1 MQTRFQVREIDVSK
15 GYCLLVTDKNRTR
28 VTFGFDD
35 LDAQLQRLEQF
46 LVFTDDSRM
55 ELETVNLLVQRN
67 IPVTFAKPASQVIN
81 DTIDPEGEE
90 PRILR
95 ALPVNPEAKKELR
108 RQEKNQRRPGPRRKF
123 AGRNRWNVGGK
134 INSMASSDLMVG
146 LEIGTSKICVVV
158 GEGRPDGTI
167 KILGVGQAP
176 SRGVRKGEIVDFETA
191 MKCVHEAV
199 VDAETKSD
207 IMIESVYVA
216 VAGSHIQSF
225 NNRGAV
231 LLPEDRDEIDEQD
244 IEDVKIS
251 AREVSIPA
259 PNAFLHSIIQ
269 HYHVD
274 GQDGVLNP
282 VGMLGQKLEADFHI
296 IHGVRTRIQN
306 TIRCVKELPLEVE
319 DVVFSALAAAQVVLT
334 PQQKSLGALVIDIGG
349 GTTDYI
355 LYVDGVVK
363 QTGVLGVGGDHI
375 TNDISMG
382 LRIPMTR
389 AEKLKIEEGSVT
401 LGNCLPGE
409 TVQLKDDSGFAGK
422 EIERETLNT
431 IIHLR
436 LRETFELLKRKLE
449 EEPFINYISEG
460 VFITGGCSHLK
471 GIDHLAE
478 EIFELPARVAHA
490 QTMSGLTSAFENP
503 QFSAAI
509 GLIRYAQAVQ
519 SSGRSAAGSAA
530 FSDKIFSGM
539 R

>member
-1 MQTRFQVREIDVSK
+1 
-15 GYCLLVTDKNRTR
+15 
-28 VTFGFDD
+28 
-35 LDAQLQRLEQF
+35 
-46 LVFTDDSRM
+46 
-55 ELETVNLLVQRN
+55 
-67 IPVTFAKPASQVIN
+67 
-81 DTIDPEGEE
+81 
-90 PRILR
+90 
-95 ALPVNPEAKKELR
+95 
-108 RQEKNQRRPGPRRKF
+108 
-123 AGRNRWNVGGK
+123 
-134 INSMASSDLMVG
+134 MASNDLMVG

-158 GEGRPDGTI
+158 GEARLDGTT

-191 MKCVHEAV
+191 MKCVLEALS
-199 VDAETKSD
+199 DAETKSD
-207 IMIESVYVA
+207 VMIKGVYVGVTGA
-216 VAGSHIQSF
+216 HIQSF
-225 NNRGAV
+225 NNRGCV
-231 LLPEDRDEIDEQD
+231 MLPDDHEEIDEQD
-244 IEDVKIS
+244 IEDVKIN

-259 PNAFLHSIIQ
+259 QNAFLHSIIQ

-306 TIRCVKELPLEVE
+306 TIRCVKELPLDVE
-319 DVVFSALAAAQVVLT
+319 DVVFSALASAQVVLT
-334 PQQKSLGALVIDIGG
+334 QHEKNLGALVIDIGG

-355 LYVDGVVK
+355 LYVDGAVK
-363 QTGVLGVGGDHI
+363 QSGCIAVGGDHI

-389 AEKLKIEEGSVT
+389 AEKLKIEEGSVI

-409 TVQLKDDSGFAGK
+409 MILLKDDSGFAGK

-436 LRETFELLKRKLE
+436 LRETLELLKRRLDD
-449 EEPFINYISEG
+449 EPFINYLGAGI
-460 VFITGGCSHLK
+460 FITGGCSHLH

-478 EIFELPARVAHA
+478 EVFELPARVAHA

-509 GLIRYAQAVQ
+509 GLIKYAQAMQ
-519 SSGRSAAGSAA
+519 TDRRPSRGFGRIFG
-530 FSDKIFSGM
+530 KIFNGM
-539 R
+539 RLT

>member
-1 MQTRFQVREIDVSK
+1 
-15 GYCLLVTDKNRTR
+15 
-28 VTFGFDD
+28 
-35 LDAQLQRLEQF
+35 
-46 LVFTDDSRM
+46 
-55 ELETVNLLVQRN
+55 
-67 IPVTFAKPASQVIN
+67 
-81 DTIDPEGEE
+81 
-90 PRILR
+90 
-95 ALPVNPEAKKELR
+95 
-108 RQEKNQRRPGPRRKF
+108 
-123 AGRNRWNVGGK
+123 
-134 INSMASSDLMVG
+134 MASGDLMVG

-199 VDAETKSD
+199 VDAETNSD
-207 IMIESVYVA
+207 VMIRSVYVGVSGA
-216 VAGSHIQSF
+216 HIQSF
-225 NNRGAV
+225 NNLGIVA
-231 LLPEDRDEIDEQD
+231 LPEVRDEIDEQD
-244 IEDVKIS
+244 IEDVKLN
-251 AREVSIPA
+251 AREVSIPQQ
-259 PNAFLHSIIQ
+259 NAFLHSIIQ

-282 VGMLGQKLEADFHI
+282 IGMLGERLEADFHI

-319 DVVFSALAAAQVVLT
+319 DVVFNALAAAQVVLT
-334 PQQKSLGALVIDIGG
+334 QNQKNLGALVIDIGG

-355 LYVDGVVK
+355 LYVEGAVK
-363 QTGVLGVGGDHI
+363 QSGCLAVGGDHI

-389 AEKLKIEEGSVT
+389 AEKLKIEEGSAI

-409 TVQLKDDSGFAGK
+409 TVLLKDDSGFAGK

-436 LRETFELLKRKLE
+436 VRETLEMLKRQLDE
-449 EEPFINYISEG
+449 ESFINYIGEG
-460 VFITGGCSHLK
+460 IFITGGCSHLS
-471 GIDHLAE
+471 GIAHLAE
-478 EIFELPARVAHA
+478 EIFDAPARVAHA
-490 QTMSGLTSAFENP
+490 QSMSGLTSAFENP

-509 GLIRYAQAVQ
+509 GLIKYAQAVQ
-519 SSGRSAAGSAA
+519 VDRPQRRGFTR
-530 FSDKIFSGM
+530 IFSRFIPGM

>member
-1 MQTRFQVREIDVSK
+1 M
-15 GYCLLVTDKNRTR
+15 
-28 VTFGFDD
+28 
-35 LDAQLQRLEQF
+35 
-46 LVFTDDSRM
+46 
-55 ELETVNLLVQRN
+55 
-67 IPVTFAKPASQVIN
+67 
-81 DTIDPEGEE
+81 
-90 PRILR
+90 
-95 ALPVNPEAKKELR
+95 
-108 RQEKNQRRPGPRRKF
+108 
-123 AGRNRWNVGGK
+123 
-134 INSMASSDLMVG
+134 G
-146 LEIGTSKICVVV
+146 LEIGTSKICAVV

-207 IMIESVYVA
+207 VMIRSVYVG
-216 VAGSHIQSF
+216 VSGSHILSF
-225 NNRGAV
+225 NNRGCV
-231 LLPEDRDEIDEQD
+231 MLPEDRDEMDDQD
-244 IEDVKIS
+244 IEDVKIN

-282 VGMLGQKLEADFHI
+282 VGMLGNKLEADFHI

-319 DVVFSALAAAQVVLT
+319 DVVFTALASAQVVLT
-334 PQQKSLGALVIDIGG
+334 QHQKNMGALVIDMGG

-355 LYVDGVVK
+355 LYVDGAVK
-363 QTGVLGVGGDHI
+363 QSGCLGVGGDHI

-389 AEKLKIEEGSVT
+389 AEKLKLEEGSVT

-409 TVQLKDDSGFAGK
+409 TVLLKDDSGFAGK

-436 LRETFELLKRKLE
+436 VRETFELLKRRLD
-449 EEPFINYISEG
+449 EEPFVNYIGEG
-460 VFITGGCSHLK
+460 IFITGGCSHLQ

-478 EIFELPARVAHA
+478 DVFGMPARVAHA
-490 QTMSGLTSAFENP
+490 QRMSGLTSAVENP
-503 QFSAAI
+503 QFAAAI
-509 GLIRYAQAVQ
+509 GLIKYAQAVQ
-519 SSGRSAAGSAA
+519 ADRRPTRGIRGI
-530 FSDKIFSGM
+530 FGKIFNGM